1 MMMIRFQLLILVLTV
16 STTVRDKMAT
26 AENEYTLDSVR
37 KALVREEDTIVFGL
51 IERAKFPFNSHTYDK
66 NYIQI
71 PGFCGSLVEF
81 VVQNTEIVQAKVN
94 NYHLFCLIYLIFFF
108 TDVMI

>member
-51 IERAKFPFNSHTYDK
+51 IERAKFPFNFHTYDQ
-66 NYIQI
+66 NYLQT
-71 PGFCGSLVEF
+71 PGFRGSLVEF
-81 VVQNTEIVQAKVN
+81 VVQNTEFVQAKVN
-94 NYHLFCLIYLIFFF
+94 NSRLFCLIYLIFFY
-108 TDVMI
+108 